1 MSDPEEN
8 KADAACNAV
17 ALKLPQFWPADPQIW
32 FAQVE
37 AQFATRKITNQ
48 DTKFYYVVASLSPE
62 VAADIRDLLIQKP
75 TDNAYN
81 ELKKKLLERTTT
93 TKAQKLQQLLASEE
107 LGDRKPSQL
116 LRRFQQL
123 LDDSPADHPLIRE
136 LFLQRL
142 PQHVRQL
149 LSVTTQSTTPLEE
162 LAKLADKAMEVQ
174 TFNVSSVQRPP
185 ESTGFDNLQAQLNE
199 INKTLATLSRK
210 QEKPANQPQAA
221 SSVGKQSL
229 CFYHQRFG
237 NKARKCQQPCSYSQ
251 ENDRVSM

>member
-1 MSDPEEN
+1 MPDPEEN
-8 KADAACNAV
+8 KTDAICNAV

-75 TDNAYN
+75 EENAYN

-93 TKAQKLQQLLASEE
+93 TKAQKLQQLLATEE

-123 LDDSPADHPLIRE
+123 LDDSPTDHPLVRE

-149 LSVTTQSTTPLEE
+149 LAVTTKSTTPLEE

-174 TFNVSSVQRPP
+174 TFNVNSVQRPP
-185 ESTGFDNLQAQLNE
+185 ESTAFDNLQAQLNE
-199 INKTLATLSRK
+199 INKTLATLSKK

-221 SSVGKQSL
+221 ASIGKEPL

-237 NKARKCQQPCSYSQ
+237 NKARKCQQPCSHSQ
-251 ENDRVSM
+251 GNDTVST